1 MSPGPGPRRRAYG
14 TISPHG
20 TEGLLVVLD
29 DMLLTMAST
38 PTTTTRRMDVRHVGQ
53 LNFDEDYDEWSL
65 YAAPTN
71 NTNSDLG
78 QLLSPIVMGAA
89 AVSEGVTTLPLTR
102 STLQPAVEVVT
113 STSSSVVQQQQQPLF
128 EYHSSEGDELYF
140 VDEMEEDW
148 RILHESRRNLVI
160 LEGGGGDYDGEDVS
174 LQY

>member
-14 TISPHG
+14 TISP
-20 TEGLLVVLD
+20 LLTLD
-29 DMLLTMAST
+29 DTLLMSYTPATST
-38 PTTTTRRMDVRHVGQ
+38 APSTRQTDVRHVGQ

-89 AVSEGVTTLPLTR
+89 AAVSEGVTTLPLTR
-102 STLQPAVEVVT
+102 PKLHPAAAVVVT
-113 STSSSVVQQQQQPLF
+113 STSSVVHPLSD
-128 EYHSSEGDELYF
+128 YHHHHPPQGEEFY

-148 RILHESRRNLVI
+148 RILHEARRNLVI
-160 LEGGGGDYDGEDVS
+160 LEGGGDYDSDDVS
-174 LQY
+174 LEY